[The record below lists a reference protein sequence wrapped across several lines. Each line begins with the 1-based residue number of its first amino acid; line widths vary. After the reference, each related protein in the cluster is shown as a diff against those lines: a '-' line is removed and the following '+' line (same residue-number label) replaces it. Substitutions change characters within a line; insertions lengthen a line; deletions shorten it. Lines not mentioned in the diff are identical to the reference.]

1 MANKRFIRNR
11 TRRANAEPFELEMSS
26 LLDILVILLVFLL
39 KNYSVDEFA
48 LKINKGISIPDSI
61 SKTLTRKGVTI
72 QMSKD
77 FEVFIEEKLITTLEN
92 NGEWSD
98 EQDVLIKNELLALK
112 ENTEQIEMQSD
123 KASGFNGIINLI
135 MDRELSYEH
144 IDKLM
149 DISADSGYEQFK
161 FIVIES

>member
-11 TRRANAEPFELEMSS
+11 TRRGNAEPFELEMSS

-92 NGEWSD
+92 DGAWTD

-144 IDKLM
+144 IDKIM

>member
-11 TRRANAEPFELEMSS
+11 TRRASAEPFELEMSS

-61 SKTLTRKGVTI
+61 SKTLTRKGITI

-92 NGEWSD
+92 DGQWSD

-135 MDRELSYEH
+135 MDRELNYEH